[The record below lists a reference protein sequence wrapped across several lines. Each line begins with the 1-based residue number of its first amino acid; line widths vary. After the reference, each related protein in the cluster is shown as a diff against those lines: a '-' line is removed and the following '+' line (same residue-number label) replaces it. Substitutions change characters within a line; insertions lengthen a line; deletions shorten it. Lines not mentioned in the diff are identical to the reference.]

1 MEVAIFLFAIVYL
14 VIIVTGIAMAL
25 AWSERRKMGFFKAT
39 GVVLV
44 TLFVIYAIP
53 FGDHTLGEIKKQQ
66 LCKELG
72 GTKIDNIVENVDGL
86 MWRTGRIKK
95 PYETFGYSFLEVQT
109 EKDEIFRYEKNP
121 KGFLEERQVDL
132 PRARYFFH
140 LLPREK
146 LGAHH
151 SLTKFVIMDLH
162 QNKILASRGSISYSG
177 GWLGFSSRNCPEGVF
192 EATTFITT
200 VLKLAK
206 ANPVMR

>member
-39 GVVLV
+39 GVVLA

-53 FGDHTLGEIKKQQ
+53 FGDHTLGEIRKQQ
-66 LCKELG
+66 LCKEHG
-72 GTKIDNIVENVDGL
+72 GVKVYQVAENVDGL

-109 EKDEIFRYEKNP
+109 EKDQIFRYEKNAE
-121 KGFLEERQVDL
+121 GFLEERRVDA
-132 PRARYFFH
+132 PRARYFFRF
-140 LLPREK
+140 LPEER

-151 SLTKFVIMDLH
+151 SLSKFVIVDLH
-162 QNKILASRGSISYSG
+162 QNKILASRGSVAYGG
-177 GWLGFSSRNCPEGVF
+177 GWLGLLGSRSCPTQVF
-192 EATTFITT
+192 NAISFINT
-200 VLKLAK
+200 VLEPRELAK
-206 ANPVMR
+206 